1 MKYANVIVDISL
13 EKLDRT
19 FQYRVPEELEDALS
33 VGMQVLVP
41 FGNGSR
47 RLTAYVVEL
56 TEECEWDPERVKEII
71 GIAEKGIR
79 LEGQLIALASW
90 MRRVYGSTMNQALK
104 TVLPVRR
111 AVQEKVK
118 RRIVLAVSGK
128 EAEEYREILKR
139 KNQKARL
146 RLLEALLAEE
156 NQGEGL
162 DYGSALKSLHITAQT
177 VKALEEAGILRV
189 ETDTVFRN
197 PVRPSEV
204 QPHPVELYPQQRAA
218 AAGILARAAAGD
230 KRPSL
235 IHGVTGSGKT
245 EIYMELIAAV
255 LEEGKQ
261 AIVLIPEIALTFQT
275 VLRFY
280 RRFGDQV
287 SILHS
292 RLSAGERY
300 DQFERA
306 RTGQVRVM
314 IGPRSALFTPF
325 DRLGIIVIDEE
336 HEGSYKS
343 ETAPRYHARET
354 AVERARMSGAFV
366 VLGSAT
372 PSVDSYEKA
381 RTGEY
386 QLYELPARVPGRELP
401 ETEIVDLREE
411 LRLGNRS
418 IFSARLKELMEDRL
432 AKGQQ
437 VMLFLNRR
445 GYAGFVSC
453 RACGHVIKCPHCDI
467 ALSLHGG
474 GRMLCHYCGYQQ
486 EAVKKCPSCGSA
498 YIGAFRAGTQQVAE
512 QVQREFPGAR
522 VLRMDYDT
530 TRQKGGHEKILEAF
544 SRGEADILVG
554 TQMIVKGHD
563 FPGVTLVGIL
573 AADLSLYAG
582 DYRASERTFQL
593 LTQAAGR
600 AGRGREKGV
609 AVIQTYS
616 PEHYSI
622 RTAAAQDYEEF
633 FRQEMAY
640 RSLMHYPPAAHL
652 MALYL
657 TSEDQEE
664 LEAGA
669 VILRRLALEA
679 VRRVAVPRNEGL
691 GSAGERQRTDE
702 GLRGEPGENGGIQVI
717 GPADAGL
724 TKLKD
729 MYRKVLYLKCKS
741 LAALLSWKENI
752 EPELARE
759 SGLQA
764 LNIQFDMDPVNP
776 F

>member
-19 FQYRVPEELEDALS
+19 FQYRVPEKLEASLE
-33 VGMQVLVP
+33 VGTQVVVP

-56 TEECEWDPERVKEII
+56 TDECEWEPERMKEIL
-71 GIAEKGIR
+71 GIAEKGIA

-111 AVQEKVK
+111 SVQERV
-118 RRIVLAVSGK
+118 RRYVVLTASAK
-128 EAEEYREILKR
+128 DAEQYRELLKR
-139 KNQKARL
+139 KHQTARL
-146 RLLEALLAEE
+146 RLLEALLEADRR
-156 NQGEGL
+156 GESL
-162 DYGSALKSLHITAQT
+162 DCGRAQKELGVTSQT
-177 VKALEEAGILRV
+177 VKALAEAGILQVR
-189 ETDTVFRN
+189 TDTVFRN
-197 PVRPSEV
+197 PVKACDV
-204 QPHPVELYPQQRAA
+204 DPHPVTLYPEQQAA
-218 AAGILARAAAGD
+218 VDGILFRALQGD
-230 KRPSL
+230 RRPSL

-255 LEEGKQ
+255 LDEGKQ

-280 RRFGDQV
+280 RRFGAQV
-287 SILHS
+287 SIIHS
-292 RLSAGERY
+292 RLSAGERC
-300 DQFERA
+300 DQLERA
-306 RTGQVRVM
+306 RNGEVRVM

-325 DRLGIIVIDEE
+325 ERLGIIVMDEE

-343 ETAPRYHARET
+343 ETVPRYHARE
-354 AVERARMSGAFV
+354 AAIERARMSGALV

-381 RTGEY
+381 RNGEY
-386 QLYELPARVPGRELP
+386 QLYELPMRVPGRELP

-411 LRLGNRS
+411 LRMGNRS
-418 IFSARLKELMEDRL
+418 IFSARLRELIEDRL
-432 AKGQQ
+432 GKGQQ

-453 RACGHVIKCPHCDI
+453 RACGHVIKCPHCDV
-467 ALSLHGG
+467 ALSLHSG

-486 EAVKKCPSCGSA
+486 PAVKKCPSCGSA
-498 YIGAFRAGTQQVAE
+498 YIGAFRAGTQQAAE
-512 QVQREFPGAR
+512 LAQKEFPGAR
-522 VLRMDYDT
+522 VLRMDFDT
-530 TRQKGGHEKILEAF
+530 TKQKGGHEKILEAF
-544 SRGEADILVG
+544 SRHEADILVG

-563 FPGVTLVGIL
+563 FPDVTLVGIL

-600 AGRGREKGV
+600 AGRGSEKGI

-616 PEHYSI
+616 PEHYSV
-622 RTAAAQDYEEF
+622 RAAAAQDYGEF

-640 RSLMHYPPAAHL
+640 RRLMHYPPAAHL

-657 TSEDQEE
+657 MGEEEEE
-664 LEAGA
+664 LEEGAGLLKQA
-669 VILRRLALEA
+669 VQTA
-679 VRRVAVPRNEGL
+679 VQKS
-691 GSAGERQRTDE
+691 GSNDC
-702 GLRGEPGENGGIQVI
+702 IQMI

-724 TKLKD
+724 AKLKD
-729 MYRKVLYLKCKS
+729 RYRKVLYLKS
-741 LAALLSWKENI
+741 GDLSALLSLKEDI
-752 EPELARE
+752 EPGLIRE
-759 SGLQA
+759 EKLQA